1 MLARSYGT
9 MRDGTPVELFSL
21 GSPPGLVAH
30 VITYGG
36 TILRLDVPDRGGVSD
51 NVVLNLP
58 SLADYVA
65 QNAYLCAIVGRYA
78 NRIGG
83 ASFTLDGTTFRLS
96 DNDRGD
102 CLHGGRI
109 GFNKYVW
116 QVVEWRD
123 APQPRLTLRHVSPD
137 GDQGFPGTLT
147 TEVTYSVV
155 DGNTLAI
162 HFRAETDRPTVL
174 NLINHIYFNLAGP
187 GSGDILDHE
196 VTIAADRFTPAD
208 KDEIPTGELRDV
220 AGTPFDFRA
229 PHPIGARIGDGDPQ
243 LRYAGGYDHNFVLAE
258 ASRPSPEFAARCHDP
273 KSGRVLEVHTTQPGL
288 QLYTGNHLDGSL
300 KDPSGEAYGPRSAI
314 CFETQHFPDSPNRP
328 EFPSTVLRP
337 GQSFN
342 SRTEYRFAAA

>member
-9 MRDGTPVELFSL
+9 MLDGTPVELFSL
-21 GSPPGLVAH
+21 GRSPGLVAH

-36 TILRLDVPDRGGVSD
+36 TILRLDVPDRDGISG

-58 SLADYVA
+58 SLADYMD
-65 QNAYLCAIVGRYA
+65 QDAYLCALVGRYA
-78 NRIGG
+78 NRIGH
-83 ASFTLDGTTFRLS
+83 ASFTLDGTEYRLS
-96 DNDRGD
+96 DNDHGD
-102 CLHGGRI
+102 CLHGGRN

-123 APQPRLTLRHVSPD
+123 APEPRLTLRHVSPD

-155 DGNTLAI
+155 DGTTLAI
-162 HFRAETDRPTVL
+162 DFRAEADRPTVL
-174 NLINHIYFNLAGP
+174 NLINHTYFNLAGP
-187 GSGDILDHE
+187 ENGDILDHE
-196 VTIAADRFTPAD
+196 VTIAADRFTPTDAH
-208 KDEIPTGELRDV
+208 EIPTGELRDV
-220 AGTPFDFRA
+220 AGTPFDFRDA
-229 PHPIGARIGDGDPQ
+229 CKLGAHIDADDPQ
-243 LRYAGGYDHNFVLAE
+243 LKYACGYDHNFVLAE
-258 ASRPSPEFAARCHDP
+258 APRSSPEFAARCHEP

-300 KDPSGEAYGPRSAI
+300 KGPSGEAYGPRSAV

-342 SRTEYRFAAA
+342 SRTEYRFATA